1 VTGLTTAA
9 PRRRRRGVPAGAL
22 LAGSAAVVVAL
33 LSGCGAGQV
42 TETTTI
48 VPPLTGID
56 GQTADGS
63 LAVRDVTIAYPGPAG
78 YRAGEPV
85 PLLVRVFNNRVDGPA
100 VKLVG
105 VSVRDGGNVV
115 LVGPVPGS
123 APASAS
129 PTGPAAAPGSA
140 TASASS
146 GSPGPTPSTVTKRS
160 SATPSPVPS
169 AVPSPTSA
177 PSAGTAAFA
186 IPVPSGGYVLLLP
199 ASGSYLVVTG
209 LSRDL
214 TAKDSLT
221 LTFQFDNG
229 LSIELSGVR
238 IGVPVSPAS
247 RAPGEVNESQ
257 R

>member
-1 VTGLTTAA
+1 MTGLTTAA

-63 LAVRDVTIAYPGPAG
+63 LAVRDVTVAYPGPAG

-129 PTGPAAAPGSA
+129 ASRTGPAAAPGSA

-146 GSPGPTPSTVTKRS
+146 GPTPSTVTKRS

-169 AVPSPTSA
+169 PVPSPTFA

-186 IPVPSGGYVLLLP
+186 IPVPPGGYVLLLP
-199 ASGSYLVVTG
+199 ASGSYLTVTG
-209 LSRDL
+209 LNRDL